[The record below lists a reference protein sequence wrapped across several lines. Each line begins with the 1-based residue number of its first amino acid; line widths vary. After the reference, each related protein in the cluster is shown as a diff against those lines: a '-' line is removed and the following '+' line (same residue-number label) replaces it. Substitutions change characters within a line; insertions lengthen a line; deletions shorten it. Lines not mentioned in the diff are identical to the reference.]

1 MGRINMSVDAVGM
14 DEIIGK
20 LEMMDMLGS
29 RAKEALVKGA
39 EVVLREAQANAPV
52 RTGSLKAALKVGK
65 RAKTGSSYAVEVG
78 AFHGDAPH
86 AHLVEHGHGGPHAAP
101 AHPFLEPAAEATADE
116 VTETVMAE
124 LMRMLD

>member
-14 DEIIGK
+14 DEIIKK
-20 LEMMDMLGS
+20 LDMMDMLGA

-39 EVVLREAQANAPV
+39 EVVLREARQNAPV
-52 RTGSLKAALKVGK
+52 RSGTLKKALKVGK
-65 RAKTGSSYAVEVG
+65 RAKTGNYYAVEVG
-78 AFHGDAPH
+78 AFYNEAPH

-101 AHPFLEPAAEATADE
+101 AHPFLAPAAEATADE

-124 LMRMLD
+124 LMKLLD

>member
-39 EVVLREAQANAPV
+39 QVVLREAQANAPV
-52 RTGSLKAALKVGK
+52 RSGELKQALKVGK
-65 RAKTGSSYAVEVG
+65 RAKAGSSYAVEVG
-78 AFHGDAPH
+78 TFYPEAPH

>member
-14 DEIIGK
+14 DEIVQK
-20 LEMMDMLGS
+20 LDMMDMLGV

-65 RAKTGSSYAVEVG
+65 RAKTGSHYAVEVG

-86 AHLVEHGHGGPHAAP
+86 AHLVEHGHGGVHAAP
-101 AHPFLEPAAEATADE
+101 AHPFLAPAAEATADE

-124 LMRMLD
+124 LMKLLD